1 MREEWVLL
9 RPFKNFQKNFF
20 SLFPPPPVGHNNR
33 DKYIIITIFIY
44 SYGYGYCVLQCCTIS
59 YNKSPFP
66 TRGKEGT
73 NLEEKKSFI
82 LYLDSYPMFQML
94 SPEQRGWLL
103 TAIYAYAQQLS
114 QEETAVQA
122 GELAIMEAVA
132 DSIPELEDQ
141 TRMAFSFVAS
151 SIYRDTLKW
160 YAQRRSRTQRKSQK
174 ALSRPAQSNGD
185 SDARI
190 REDMER
196 MRRLMKEAFQE
207 VPEESWGKETV

>member
-1 MREEWVLL
+1 MGFIASLQKF
-9 RPFKNFQKNFF
+9 FKKFF
-20 SLFPPPPVGHNNR
+20 LSFSAPPVGHNNR
-33 DKYIIITIFIY
+33 DKYIIIFIY
-44 SYGYGYCVLQCCTIS
+44 NYTYCYGYGYCVPSRCTIS

-66 TRGKEGT
+66 ARGKEGT
-73 NLEEKKSFI
+73 NVEEKKSFI
-82 LYLDSYPMFQML
+82 LYLDSYPMFHML

-114 QEETAVQA
+114 QEEAAVQA

-132 DSIPELEDQ
+132 DSIPEMEDQ

-160 YAQRRSRTQRKSQK
+160 YAQRRARTQRKSQK
-174 ALSRPAQSNGD
+174 ALSRPAQGNGD

-207 VPEESWGKETV
+207 VPEESWRKETV

>member
-1 MREEWVLL
+1 M
-9 RPFKNFQKNFF
+9 
-20 SLFPPPPVGHNNR
+20 GHNNR
-33 DKYIIITIFIY
+33 DKYIIIFIY
-44 SYGYGYCVLQCCTIS
+44 NYTYCYGYGYCVPSRCTIS

-66 TRGKEGT
+66 ARGKEGT
-73 NLEEKKSFI
+73 NVEEKKSFI
-82 LYLDSYPMFQML
+82 LYLDSYPMFHML

-114 QEETAVQA
+114 QEEAAVQA

-132 DSIPELEDQ
+132 DSIPEMEDQ

-160 YAQRRSRTQRKSQK
+160 YAQRRARTQRKSQK
-174 ALSRPAQSNGD
+174 ALSQPAQGNGD

-207 VPEESWGKETV
+207 VPEESWRNETV

>member
-1 MREEWVLL
+1 MR
-9 RPFKNFQKNFF
+9 PSQKISKKFF
-20 SLFPPPPVGHNNR
+20 SLFPPPSVGHNNR
-33 DKYIIITIFIY
+33 DKYITIFIY
-44 SYGYGYCVLQCCTIS
+44 SYGYCYCVPSRCTLS
-59 YNKSPFP
+59 YNKRLFP
-66 TRGKEGT
+66 ARGKEGT

-114 QEETAVQA
+114 QEEAAVQA

-151 SIYRDTLKW
+151 SIYRDTQKW
-160 YAQRRSRTQRKSQK
+160 YAQRRARTQRKSQK
-174 ALSRPAQSNGD
+174 ALSRPAQGNPD

-207 VPEESWGKETV
+207 SGEESWGKETV

>member
-1 MREEWVLL
+1 M
-9 RPFKNFQKNFF
+9 
-20 SLFPPPPVGHNNR
+20 GHNNR
-33 DKYIIITIFIY
+33 DKYIIIFIY
-44 SYGYGYCVLQCCTIS
+44 NYTYCYGYGYCVPSRCTIS
-59 YNKSPFP
+59 YNKSPYP
-66 TRGKEGT
+66 ARGKEGT
-73 NLEEKKSFI
+73 NVEEKKSFI
-82 LYLDSYPMFQML
+82 LYLDSYPMFHML

-114 QEETAVQA
+114 QEEAAVQA

-132 DSIPELEDQ
+132 DSIPEMEDQ

-160 YAQRRSRTQRKSQK
+160 YAQRRARTQRKSQK
-174 ALSRPAQSNGD
+174 ALSQPAQGNGD

-207 VPEESWGKETV
+207 VPEESWRNETV

>member
-1 MREEWVLL
+1 
-9 RPFKNFQKNFF
+9 
-20 SLFPPPPVGHNNR
+20 
-33 DKYIIITIFIY
+33 
-44 SYGYGYCVLQCCTIS
+44 
-59 YNKSPFP
+59 
-66 TRGKEGT
+66 
-73 NLEEKKSFI
+73 
-82 LYLDSYPMFQML
+82 MFQML

-114 QEETAVQA
+114 QEEAAVQA

-185 SDARI
+185 STDSRGHGAHAQADEGGLPGGAGGELGERNRLTETLFSCMMVGQAGWTAALAGRKAR
-190 REDMER
+190 R
-196 MRRLMKEAFQE
+196 
-207 VPEESWGKETV
+207 

>member
-1 MREEWVLL
+1 M
-9 RPFKNFQKNFF
+9 
-20 SLFPPPPVGHNNR
+20 GHNNR
-33 DKYIIITIFIY
+33 DKYIIIFIY
-44 SYGYGYCVLQCCTIS
+44 NYTYCYGYGYCVPSRCTIS

-66 TRGKEGT
+66 ARGKEGT
-73 NLEEKKSFI
+73 NVEEKKSFI
-82 LYLDSYPMFQML
+82 LYLDSYPMFHML

-114 QEETAVQA
+114 QEEAAVQA

-132 DSIPELEDQ
+132 DSIPEMEDQ

-160 YAQRRSRTQRKSQK
+160 YAQRRARTQRKSQK
-174 ALSRPAQSNGD
+174 ALSQPAQGNGD

-207 VPEESWGKETV
+207 VPEESWRKETV

>member
-1 MREEWVLL
+1 MGFIASV
-9 RPFKNFQKNFF
+9 PKIFKKIF

-33 DKYIIITIFIY
+33 DKYIIIFIY
-44 SYGYGYCVLQCCTIS
+44 NYSYCYGYCYCVPSRCTIS

-66 TRGKEGT
+66 AMGKEGT
-73 NLEEKKSFI
+73 NVEEKKSFI
-82 LYLDSYPMFQML
+82 LYLDSYPMFHML

-114 QEETAVQA
+114 QEEAAVQA

-132 DSIPELEDQ
+132 DSIPEMEDQ

-160 YAQRRSRTQRKSQK
+160 YAQRRARTQRKSQK
-174 ALSRPAQSNGD
+174 ALSRPAQGNPD

-207 VPEESWGKETV
+207 SGEESWGKETV

>member
-1 MREEWVLL
+1 M
-9 RPFKNFQKNFF
+9 
-20 SLFPPPPVGHNNR
+20 GHNNR
-33 DKYIIITIFIY
+33 DKYIFIY
-44 SYGYGYCVLQCCTIS
+44 NYTYCYGYGYCVPSRCTIS

-66 TRGKEGT
+66 AMGKEGT
-73 NLEEKKSFI
+73 NVEEKKSFI
-82 LYLDSYPMFQML
+82 LYLDSYPMFHML

-114 QEETAVQA
+114 QEEAAVQA

-132 DSIPELEDQ
+132 DSIPEMEDQ

-160 YAQRRSRTQRKSQK
+160 YAQRRARTQRKSQK
-174 ALSRPAQSNGD
+174 ALSRPAQGNGD

-207 VPEESWGKETV
+207 VPEESWRKETV

>member
-1 MREEWVLL
+1 M
-9 RPFKNFQKNFF
+9 
-20 SLFPPPPVGHNNR
+20 GHNNR
-33 DKYIIITIFIY
+33 DKYITIFIY
-44 SYGYGYCVLQCCTIS
+44 SYGYGYGYCVPQRCTIS
-59 YNKSPFP
+59 YNKRLFP
-66 TRGKEGT
+66 ARGKEGT

-114 QEETAVQA
+114 QEEAAVQA

-151 SIYRDTLKW
+151 SIYRDTQKW
-160 YAQRRSRTQRKSQK
+160 YAQRRARTQRKSQK
-174 ALSRPAQSNGD
+174 ALSRPAQGNPD

-207 VPEESWGKETV
+207 SGEESWGKETV

>member
-1 MREEWVLL
+1 M
-9 RPFKNFQKNFF
+9 
-20 SLFPPPPVGHNNR
+20 
-33 DKYIIITIFIY
+33 
-44 SYGYGYCVLQCCTIS
+44 
-59 YNKSPFP
+59 
-66 TRGKEGT
+66 
-73 NLEEKKSFI
+73 EEKKSFI

-114 QEETAVQA
+114 QEEAAVQA

-132 DSIPELEDQ
+132 DSIPEMEDQ

-151 SIYRDTLKW
+151 SIYRDTQKW
-160 YAQRRSRTQRKSQK
+160 YAQRRARTQRKSQK
-174 ALSRPAQSNGD
+174 ALSRSAQGNPD

-207 VPEESWGKETV
+207 VPEGSWEKETV

>member
-1 MREEWVLL
+1 M
-9 RPFKNFQKNFF
+9 
-20 SLFPPPPVGHNNR
+20 
-33 DKYIIITIFIY
+33 
-44 SYGYGYCVLQCCTIS
+44 
-59 YNKSPFP
+59 
-66 TRGKEGT
+66 
-73 NLEEKKSFI
+73 EEKKSFI

-114 QEETAVQA
+114 QEEAAVQA

>member
-1 MREEWVLL
+1 MGFIASV
-9 RPFKNFQKNFF
+9 PQIFKKIF

-33 DKYIIITIFIY
+33 DKYIIIFIY
-44 SYGYGYCVLQCCTIS
+44 NYGYGYCYGYCVPSRCTIS

-66 TRGKEGT
+66 ARGKEGT

-114 QEETAVQA
+114 QEEAAVQA

-160 YAQRRSRTQRKSQK
+160 YAQRRARTQRKSQK
-174 ALSRPAQSNGD
+174 ALSRPAQSNPD

>member
-1 MREEWVLL
+1 MGFIAPLQKF
-9 RPFKNFQKNFF
+9 FKKIF
-20 SLFPPPPVGHNNR
+20 SLFFRPPPVGHNNR
-33 DKYIIITIFIY
+33 DKYITITIY
-44 SYGYGYCVLQCCTIS
+44 SYGYCYGYGYCVLRCCTLS

-114 QEETAVQA
+114 QEEAAVQA

-132 DSIPELEDQ
+132 DSIPEMEDQ

-151 SIYRDTLKW
+151 SIYRDTQKW
-160 YAQRRSRTQRKSQK
+160 YAQRRARTQRKSQK
-174 ALSRPAQSNGD
+174 ALSRSAQGNPD

-207 VPEESWGKETV
+207 VPEGSWEKETV

>member
-1 MREEWVLL
+1 M
-9 RPFKNFQKNFF
+9 
-20 SLFPPPPVGHNNR
+20 
-33 DKYIIITIFIY
+33 
-44 SYGYGYCVLQCCTIS
+44 
-59 YNKSPFP
+59 
-66 TRGKEGT
+66 
-73 NLEEKKSFI
+73 EEKKSFI

-114 QEETAVQA
+114 QEEAAVQA

-151 SIYRDTLKW
+151 SIYRDTQKW
-160 YAQRRSRTQRKSQK
+160 YAQRRARTQRKSQK
-174 ALSRPAQSNGD
+174 ALSRPAQGNPD

-207 VPEESWGKETV
+207 SGEESWGKETV

>member
-1 MREEWVLL
+1 MGFIASV
-9 RPFKNFQKNFF
+9 PKIFKKFF

-44 SYGYGYCVLQCCTIS
+44 SYGYCYCVLQCCTLS

-66 TRGKEGT
+66 ARGKEGT
-73 NLEEKKSFI
+73 NVEEKKSFI
-82 LYLDSYPMFQML
+82 LYLDSYPMFHML

-114 QEETAVQA
+114 QEEAAVQA

-174 ALSRPAQSNGD
+174 ALSRSAQGNGD

-207 VPEESWGKETV
+207 VPEESWRKETV

>member
-1 MREEWVLL
+1 M
-9 RPFKNFQKNFF
+9 
-20 SLFPPPPVGHNNR
+20 GHNNR
-33 DKYIIITIFIY
+33 DKYITIFIYNY
-44 SYGYGYCVLQCCTIS
+44 SYGYGYCVPQCCTLS

-66 TRGKEGT
+66 SRGKEGEI
-73 NLEEKKSFI
+73 LEEKKSFI

-114 QEETAVQA
+114 QEEAAVQA

-160 YAQRRSRTQRKSQK
+160 YAQRRARTQRKSQK
-174 ALSRPAQSNGD
+174 ALLRPAQSNPD

-196 MRRLMKEAFQE
+196 MRRLMKDAFQE